1 MSGDSDE
8 DFKDPL
14 LERLFAEAEACLDK
28 RGRGSNGDVRKNS
41 SLEMHEVPR
50 VRTKMTDPDT
60 DQLSKTIEE
69 VEKLKGRVAAQKKRY
84 ERDLEIALTKQ
95 RDKMLRDF
103 LALLDD
109 LERAM
114 VTEPPAGIDKGAF
127 AGYNEGVQ
135 RVFEGGISTLKHYG
149 VVPFDSLGE
158 IFDPERHEAMRRESH
173 GDYDVNHV
181 CAVFQTGYLVGDRLL
196 RAARV
201 SVSSGPS
208 T

>member
-1 MSGDSDE
+1 MSGESDE
-8 DFKDPL
+8 DLKDPM

-28 RGRGSNGDVRKNS
+28 RGRGSNGRAQKNS
-41 SLEMHEVPR
+41 PLEMQEVPR
-50 VRTKMTDPDT
+50 FRTQMTDPDP
-60 DQLSKTIEE
+60 DQLSKNNEE
-69 VEKLKGRVAAQKKRY
+69 VEKLKGRVAAQKKRH

-114 VTEPPAGIDKGAF
+114 ATEPPAGIDKDAF
-127 AGYNEGVQ
+127 AGYKEGVQ
-135 RVFEGGISTLKHYG
+135 RVFEGGINTLKHYG
-149 VVPFDSLGE
+149 VVRFDSLGE